1 MASGATALIRKAT
14 RVDIPRI
21 MEIRAGVRENRLRD
35 PSRVT
40 MEEVSWF
47 VDNPGIFLWEED
59 GCIVGFSAGD
69 PRNGNIFALF
79 VEERYE
85 GRGIVKALFE
95 RACNVL
101 VDAGCTRMWL
111 TTWPATRA
119 ERFYRR
125 AGWQVT
131 GVDDGNLVF
140 ERSVP

>member
-1 MASGATALIRKAT
+1 
-14 RVDIPRI
+14 
-21 MEIRAGVRENRLRD
+21 MED
-35 PSRVT
+35 
-40 MEEVSWF
+40 VSWF

-59 GCIVGFSAGD
+59 GSIVGSSASD

-85 GRGIVKALFE
+85 RRGIGKALFE
-95 RACNVL
+95 RACKVL

-111 TTWPATRA
+111 TTWPGTRA
-119 ERFYRR
+119 ERFYRE
-125 AGWQVT
+125 AGWRVT